1 VNRVEL
7 SAKIVEKSA
16 QRFTPAGLPALDLIL
31 EHEMELEELGRK
43 RQVKLSIKALVMG
56 EMVKAINDAALGT
69 ELKFL
74 GFLVSP
80 KSYKTVIFHIQ
91 EVSKL

>member
-7 SAKIVEKSA
+7 SATVVEISA
-16 QRFTPAGLPALDLIL
+16 QRFTPAGLPAIDLVL

-43 RQVKLSIKALVMG
+43 RQVRLSIRALVMG
-56 EMVKAINDAALGT
+56 DLVKTISDTPLGT
-69 ELKFL
+69 PLGFV

-91 EVSKL
+91 EISKL

>member
-1 VNRVEL
+1 
-7 SAKIVEKSA
+7 
-16 QRFTPAGLPALDLIL
+16 
-31 EHEMELEELGRK
+31 M
-43 RQVKLSIKALVMG
+43 KLSIKALVMG
-56 EMVKAINDAALGT
+56 DTVKALSDTSLGA
-69 ELKFL
+69 ELRFS

>member
-7 SAKIVEKSA
+7 SAKIVERSTP
-16 QRFTPAGLPALDLIL
+16 RFTPAGLPALDLIL
-31 EHEMELEELGRK
+31 EHETELEELGHK
-43 RQVKLSIKALVMG
+43 RVVKLSIKALVMG
-56 EMVKAINDAALGT
+56 ETVKTLSDSSL
-69 ELKFL
+69 EVEWRFS

-91 EVSKL
+91 EISKL

>member
-1 VNRVEL
+1 
-7 SAKIVEKSA
+7 
-16 QRFTPAGLPALDLIL
+16 
-31 EHEMELEELGRK
+31 
-43 RQVKLSIKALVMG
+43 
-56 EMVKAINDAALGT
+56 
-69 ELKFL
+69 LKFL